1 MVASLPLR
9 VVIKKIK
16 NLGNRNVDLQV
27 TQFNNNAQPL
37 YVIVDADGKEL
48 LAPYAYN
55 EDIDA
60 YVKFLDSGK
69 ANFNKK

>member
-1 MVASLPLR
+1 LV
-9 VVIKKIK
+9 
-16 NLGNRNVDLQV
+16 
-27 TQFNNNAQPL
+27 
-37 YVIVDADGKEL
+37 
-48 LAPYAYN
+48 APYAYN